1 MLIPTIIS
9 IIVLIISFFLII
21 ILSKKFCMNKSGK
34 RENAILFSM
43 VAAILGPAVSL
54 VSTTYF
60 VSSLNEQ
67 RKTNA
72 IQNKQFI
79 QDNYNREFEL
89 IFGEFKDFVSSLSI
103 EIKYNGF
110 SKEAV
115 ELKGLQVIDE
125 LSYYLK
131 KGDLVR
137 SLTDAPE
144 SFDSVLNDKNAWFVA
159 KLGDLYCQDGKYYK
173 INIRPETEKVYFELL
188 DRKFRNIIKPMFNFL
203 TNKDNIN
210 SEIHKRLFAAYLNKN
225 IFEAYLST
233 RDKPQDFPDINLF
246 TELYQYCE

>member
-9 IIVLIISFFLII
+9 IIVLVISIFLII
-21 ILSKKFCMNKSGK
+21 IFGKKFCINKSGK
-34 RENAILFSM
+34 RDNAILFSM

-54 VSTTYF
+54 ISTAYF

-67 RKTNA
+67 RKANA

-103 EIKYNGF
+103 EIKYNEF

-115 ELKGLQVIDE
+115 ELQGLQVIDE

-144 SFDSVLNDKNAWFVA
+144 NLDGVLNAENAWFVA
-159 KLGDLYCQDGKYYK
+159 KLGELYFQDGKYFK
-173 INIRPETEKVYFELL
+173 MNIRPEKEKLYFEYL
-188 DRKFRNIIKPMFNFL
+188 DRKFRNIIKPMFNLL

-233 RDKPQDFPDINLF
+233 RYKPQDFPDVNLLI
-246 TELYQYCE
+246 ELYQYCK